1 MTPRIYKAWK
11 MVILL
16 VGGTLNTV
24 TTTALRNFESISTKA
39 SGENSHLSVAGAPR
53 GWWFARYSQLPF
65 VSISFLHEPP
75 FRVFGSSRRSFLP
88 ELHVVSAS
96 FFIFTFFFLLL
107 FFFFLSLIL
116 PGPPFRVFDPPGS
129 AFLPRPP
136 FRVFDLPRC
145 SFHI

>member
-24 TTTALRNFESISTKA
+24 IITVPRNFEFTGVAA
-39 SGENSHLSVAGAPR
+39 SDESGYSSVARAPR
-53 GWWFARYSQLPF
+53 GWWFTRHSQLPF

-88 ELHVVSAS
+88 ELRVISAS
-96 FFIFTFFFLLL
+96 FFTFIFFLP
-107 FFFFLSLIL
+107 LIL
-116 PGPPFRVFDPPGS
+116 PGSPFRVFDPPGS